1 MERVRA
7 ERRAD
12 DLWANS
18 SKIFRRLAV
27 YVDKIVA
34 GARPNEFPIEQ
45 PTRFELVINLK
56 TAKSIGLTVPPS
68 VLARAD
74 EVGKPDVKASE
85 TKAGLGTSLIQALAK
100 QLDARV
106 DIASDCRG
114 TAVSMTHATFKAKP
128 SQAMKLDFVPANEIS
143 ERVQ

>member
-34 GARPNEFPIEQ
+34 GARPNGFPIEQ
-45 PTRFELVINLK
+45 PTTFELVINLK
-56 TAKSIGLTVPPS
+56 TAKSIGLTVPPC

-74 EVGKPDVKASE
+74 EVGKPDVKVSE

>member
-45 PTRFELVINLK
+45 P
-56 TAKSIGLTVPPS
+56 
-68 VLARAD
+68 
-74 EVGKPDVKASE
+74 
-85 TKAGLGTSLIQALAK
+85 
-100 QLDARV
+100 
-106 DIASDCRG
+106 
-114 TAVSMTHATFKAKP
+114 AKP
-128 SQAMKLDFVPANEIS
+128 SQAMKLDFVPAN
-143 ERVQ
+143 

>member
-1 MERVRA
+1 
-7 ERRAD
+7 
-12 DLWANS
+12 
-18 SKIFRRLAV
+18 
-27 YVDKIVA
+27 
-34 GARPNEFPIEQ
+34 
-45 PTRFELVINLK
+45 LVINLK

>member
-18 SKIFRRLAV
+18 SKTFRRLAV
-27 YVDKIVA
+27 YVDNIVA
-34 GARPNEFPIEQ
+34 GARPNGFPIEQ
-45 PTRFELVINLK
+45 PTTFELVINLK
-56 TAKSIGLTVPPS
+56 TAKSIGLTVPPC

-85 TKAGLGTSLIQALAK
+85 TKAGLGTSLI
-100 QLDARV
+100 
-106 DIASDCRG
+106 
-114 TAVSMTHATFKAKP
+114 
-128 SQAMKLDFVPANEIS
+128 
-143 ERVQ
+143 